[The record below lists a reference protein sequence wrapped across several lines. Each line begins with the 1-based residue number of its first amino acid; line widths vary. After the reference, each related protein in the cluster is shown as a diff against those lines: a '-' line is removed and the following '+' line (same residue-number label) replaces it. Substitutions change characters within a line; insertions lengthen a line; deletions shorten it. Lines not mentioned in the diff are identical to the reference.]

1 MSVFPAAVFVVL
13 LGGLAVQE
21 RAACATWVDCREQAQ
36 AAAAAGDYERFHDLA
51 WLAVQQG
58 RPNDPE
64 LMRMLARAQSLSG
77 RPLDALVMLRR
88 LAAMNVATDAATS
101 DDFRRVRALP
111 GWADLERT
119 LAGLPPASPP
129 EPPPPA
135 PATDAVTVPPPA
147 RAASR
152 NRAVEEAG
160 APPAVS
166 TPGGAEMLRFH
177 APPFTPAGL
186 AYDRVSRRF
195 IVGDRRGQRLAVI
208 DEFSHQLSTLAGAG
222 GTGFGD
228 LAGLEIDPRDG
239 TLWVISQ
246 AAGGGRLHKLQL
258 ISARALASFEP
269 PASDP
274 PARFVDVALAD
285 RGTVLV
291 LDAAARQLLRL
302 RAGATSLQV
311 ASSLGDRVPL
321 SVAPA
326 GGNVA
331 YIAYDSGLARVPV
344 GGGGA
349 VDVKAADGVPL
360 TGLVRVR
367 WHNGS
372 IVAIQKAGAGYRAVR
387 LRLARGGRTVTAL
400 EVLDAA
406 VDTADPSATSI
417 TVGTLYYLAPDDAD
431 GAMVIRRVGLGGR

>member
-1 MSVFPAAVFVVL
+1 MFVFPAAVVVAL
-13 LGGLAVQE
+13 LGGVAVQE
-21 RAACATWVDCREQAQ
+21 RAACATWADCREQAH

-51 WLAVQQG
+51 WLAVRKG
-58 RPNDPE
+58 RSNDPE

-88 LAAMNVATDAATS
+88 LVGMGVATDAATS

-111 GWADLERT
+111 GWADIERT
-119 LAGLPPASPP
+119 IAGLPPAPPP
-129 EPPPPA
+129 ERLPPPVA
-135 PATDAVTVPPPA
+135 DAVT
-147 RAASR
+147 
-152 NRAVEEAG
+152 
-160 APPAVS
+160 APPVEVGGGPPSAPPS
-166 TPGGAEMLRFH
+166 GGAEMLRFH

-195 IVGDRRGQRLAVI
+195 IVGDRGGQRLAVI

-246 AAGGGRLHKLQL
+246 AAAGGRLHKLQL
-258 ISARALASFEP
+258 ISARALARFEP
-269 PASDP
+269 PASES

-291 LDAAARQLLRL
+291 LDAGARQLLRL
-302 RAGATSLQV
+302 PAGGTSLQV

-331 YIAYDSGLARVPV
+331 YVAYESGLARVAV
-344 GGGGA
+344 GGGAA
-349 VDVKAADGVPL
+349 VDVKATDGIPL
-360 TGLVRVR
+360 GGLVRVR

-372 IVAIQKAGAGYRAVR
+372 IVAIQKTGAGYRAVR
-387 LRLARGGRTVTAL
+387 LRLARNGRTVTAL
-400 EVLDAA
+400 DVLDAA

-417 TVGTLYYLAPDDAD
+417 AADMLYYLAAEDAD
-431 GAMVIRRVGLGGR
+431 GAMVIRRVGLAGAR